1 MVSLPALGAGMR
13 PWPTVAIKRQVM
25 DRERPGIYS
34 PTGASAAQSQEH
46 AFPTN
51 TAERLQLA
59 LDAGA
64 IIGTWLWDIPNNQVT
79 ADERFSRSF
88 GLPADRCM
96 AGIPIEEAFASIHP
110 HDQERVWADI
120 QQAMG
125 RGGAFRCEY
134 RVRHDD
140 GGYRW
145 VEANGRA
152 QLDPQGVAVRFP
164 GILMDIESR
173 RSAEAERDRMSALLR
188 TFTAAVPGVVYAKD
202 LAGRM
207 LVANHGATQLIGK
220 PPEFYLGKTDIEFL
234 EDKAQARQVMETD
247 QRIMHGGVAEQ
258 IEEQVDMPDGSA
270 TYWLS
275 IKAPLL
281 SDTGEVM
288 GLIGSSIDVT
298 ARKNAESKL
307 LELNRTL
314 EARIEQAV
322 AEREAAQAA
331 LRQSQ
336 KMEAVGQL
344 TGGIAHDFNNL
355 LAGIT
360 GSLDLIKLRLK
371 QGRVADVERY
381 LSVAQGAAQRAASL
395 THRLLAFSRRQTLLP
410 EHTDVN
416 TLISDMEELIRR
428 TVGPSIHL
436 QVELGAQASTCL
448 VDPAQV
454 ENALLN
460 LCINARD
467 AGGSEIAV
475 TTSNQFLP
483 QGPGLDPELN
493 AGMFLT
499 ICVADD
505 GIGMNA
511 ETLSRAFEPFFTTKP
526 VGAGTGLGLSM
537 IYGFAKQS
545 GGQVKIESQEGAG
558 TRVFLQLPSHAAQV
572 DREVCEQTPVKVP
585 TALSGETVL
594 VVDDEPSVRMF
605 VSETL
610 GSCGY
615 VVIEAADS
623 LAGLQLLRSDT
634 RIDLLVT
641 DIGLPGGIDGRQ
653 MAQTGRLCRPGLPV
667 LFMTGYAQP
676 NVLSDTPME
685 ANTAVLT
692 KPFALDAL
700 TLNVNVLLK
709 QTGR

>member
-1 MVSLPALGAGMR
+1 V
-13 PWPTVAIKRQVM
+13 
-25 DRERPGIYS
+25 
-34 PTGASAAQSQEH
+34 
-46 AFPTN
+46 
-51 TAERLQLA
+51 
-59 LDAGA
+59 
-64 IIGTWLWDIPNNQVT
+64 WDIRHNQVT

-88 GLPADRCM
+88 GLPADKCL

-110 HDQERVWADI
+110 DDRDRVSADI
-120 QQAMG
+120 QEAMS
-125 RGGAFRCEY
+125 RGGAYRCEY
-134 RVRHDD
+134 RVRQHD
-140 GGYRW
+140 GSYRW
-145 VEANGRA
+145 IEANGRA
-152 QLDPQGVAVRFP
+152 ELDEQGEAVRFP

-202 LAGRM
+202 LEGR
-207 LVANHGATQLIGK
+207 LIVANDGVTRLVGK
-220 PPEFYLGKTDIEFL
+220 PPELYLGKTDLEFL

-247 QRIMHGGVAEQ
+247 RHIMHGGKGALQ
-258 IEEQVDMPDGSA
+258 IEERVDMPDGTA

-275 IKAPLL
+275 VKAPLC
-281 SDTGEVM
+281 DEAGEVI

-298 ARKNAESKL
+298 ARRNAEAQL

-314 EARIEQAV
+314 EAKIEQAV

-360 GSLDLIKLRLK
+360 GSLGLIKLRLK
-371 QGRVADVERY
+371 QGRTADVERY
-381 LSVAQGAAQRAASL
+381 LTVAQGAAQRAASL
-395 THRLLAFSRRQTLLP
+395 THRLLAFSRRQTLMP
-410 EHTDVN
+410 VHTDVN
-416 TLISDMEELIRR
+416 TLISEMEELIRR
-428 TVGPSIHL
+428 TVGPAIQL
-436 QVELGAQASTCL
+436 KVELHATSSTCL

-454 ENALLN
+454 ENSLLN

-467 AGGSEIAV
+467 ALEGGGSIAIRTYNEELV
-475 TTSNQFLP
+475 
-483 QGPGLDPELN
+483 QGADLDPELPP
-493 AGMFLT
+493 GTYFT

-505 GIGMNA
+505 GVGMSTQ
-511 ETLSRAFEPFFTTKP
+511 TLTRAFEPFFTTKP

-545 GGQVKIESQEGAG
+545 GGQVRIESEAGQG
-558 TRVFLQLPSHAAQV
+558 TRVFLQLPSHEVEVDAAG
-572 DREVCEQTPVKVP
+572 RAEPSPESELTS
-585 TALSGETVL
+585 SGETVL

-605 VSETL
+605 VSESL

-615 VVIEAADS
+615 IVIEATDS

-653 MAQTGRLCRPGLPV
+653 MANTGRSFRPGLPV

-676 NVLSDTPME
+676 NILDNAQLEP
-685 ANTAVLT
+685 NTAVLT
-692 KPFALDAL
+692 KPFTLEAL
-700 TLNVNVLLK
+700 TLNVNALLMN
-709 QTGR
+709 

>member
-1 MVSLPALGAGMR
+1 
-13 PWPTVAIKRQVM
+13 M
-25 DRERPGIYS
+25 DRE
-34 PTGASAAQSQEH
+34 GAGFSGELDAPALPSQES
-46 AFPTN
+46 AFPT
-51 TAERLQLA
+51 TALERLQLA

-64 IIGTWLWDIPNNQVT
+64 IIGTWVWDIRHNQVT

-88 GLPADRCM
+88 GLPADKCL

-110 HDQERVWADI
+110 DDRDRVSADI
-120 QQAMG
+120 QEAMS
-125 RGGAFRCEY
+125 RGGAYRCEY
-134 RVRHDD
+134 RVRQRD
-140 GGYRW
+140 GSYRW
-145 VEANGRA
+145 IEANGRA
-152 QLDPQGVAVRFP
+152 ELDEQGEAVRFP

-202 LAGRM
+202 LEGR
-207 LVANHGATQLIGK
+207 LIVANDGVTRLVGK
-220 PPEFYLGKTDIEFL
+220 PPELYLGKTDLEFL

-247 QRIMHGGVAEQ
+247 RHIMHGGKGALQ
-258 IEEQVDMPDGSA
+258 IEERVDMPDGTA

-275 IKAPLL
+275 VKAPLC
-281 SDTGEVM
+281 DEAGEVI

-298 ARKNAESKL
+298 ARRNAEAQL

-314 EARIEQAV
+314 EAKIEQAV

-360 GSLDLIKLRLK
+360 GSLELIKLRLK
-371 QGRVADVERY
+371 QGRIADVERY
-381 LSVAQGAAQRAASL
+381 LTVAQGAAQRAASL
-395 THRLLAFSRRQTLLP
+395 THRLLAFSRRQTLMP
-410 EHTDVN
+410 VHTDVN
-416 TLISDMEELIRR
+416 TLISEMEELIRR
-428 TVGPSIHL
+428 TVGPAIQL
-436 QVELGAQASTCL
+436 KVELHATSSTCL

-454 ENALLN
+454 ENSLLN

-467 AGGSEIAV
+467 ALEGGGSIAIRTYNEELV
-475 TTSNQFLP
+475 
-483 QGPGLDPELN
+483 QGADLDPELPP
-493 AGMFLT
+493 GTYFT

-505 GIGMNA
+505 GVGMSTQ
-511 ETLSRAFEPFFTTKP
+511 TLTRAFEPFFTTKP

-545 GGQVKIESQEGAG
+545 GGQVRIESEAGQG
-558 TRVFLQLPSHAAQV
+558 TRVFLQLPSHEVEVDAAG
-572 DREVCEQTPVKVP
+572 RAEPSPESELTS
-585 TALSGETVL
+585 SGETVL

-605 VSETL
+605 VSESL

-615 VVIEAADS
+615 IVIEATDS

-653 MAQTGRLCRPGLPV
+653 MANTGRSFRPGLPV

-676 NVLSDTPME
+676 NILDNAQLEP
-685 ANTAVLT
+685 NTAVLT
-692 KPFALDAL
+692 KPFTLEAL
-700 TLNVNVLLK
+700 TLNVNALLMN
-709 QTGR
+709 

>member
-1 MVSLPALGAGMR
+1 
-13 PWPTVAIKRQVM
+13 M
-25 DRERPGIYS
+25 DRE
-34 PTGASAAQSQEH
+34 GAGFSGELDAPALPSQES
-46 AFPTN
+46 AFPTS
-51 TAERLQLA
+51 ALERLQLA

-64 IIGTWLWDIPNNQVT
+64 IIGTWVWDIRHNQVT

-88 GLPADRCM
+88 GLAADKCL

-110 HDQERVWADI
+110 DDRDRVSADI
-120 QQAMG
+120 QEAMS
-125 RGGAFRCEY
+125 RGGAYRCEY
-134 RVRHDD
+134 RVRQDD
-140 GGYRW
+140 GSYRW
-145 VEANGRA
+145 IEANGRA
-152 QLDPQGVAVRFP
+152 ELDEQGEAVRFP

-202 LAGRM
+202 LEGR
-207 LVANHGATQLIGK
+207 LIVANDGVTRLVGK
-220 PPEFYLGKTDIEFL
+220 PPELYLGKTDLEFL
-234 EDKAQARQVMETD
+234 EDKAQARQIMETD
-247 QRIMHGGVAEQ
+247 RHIMHGGKGALQ
-258 IEEQVDMPDGSA
+258 IEERVDMPDGTA

-275 IKAPLL
+275 VKAPLC
-281 SDTGEVM
+281 DEAGEVI

-298 ARKNAESKL
+298 ARRNAEAEL

-314 EARIEQAV
+314 EAKIEQAV

-360 GSLDLIKLRLK
+360 GSLELIKLRLK
-371 QGRVADVERY
+371 QGRTTDVERY
-381 LSVAQGAAQRAASL
+381 LTVAQGAAQRAASL
-395 THRLLAFSRRQTLLP
+395 THRLLAFSRRQTLMP
-410 EHTDVN
+410 VHTDVN

-428 TVGPSIHL
+428 TVGPAVQL
-436 QVELGAQASTCL
+436 KVELHAASSTCL

-454 ENALLN
+454 ENSLLN

-467 AGGSEIAV
+467 ALEGGGSISIRTYNEQLV
-475 TTSNQFLP
+475 
-483 QGPGLDPELN
+483 PGANLDPEL
-493 AGMFLT
+493 APGTYFT

-505 GIGMNA
+505 GVGMSA
-511 ETLSRAFEPFFTTKP
+511 ETLARAFEPFFTTKP

-545 GGQVKIESQEGAG
+545 GGQVRIESEVGQGA
-558 TRVFLQLPSHAAQV
+558 RVYLQLPSHKVEVDAAG
-572 DREVCEQTPVKVP
+572 RTEPLPESEP
-585 TALSGETVL
+585 TSSGETVL

-605 VSETL
+605 VSESL

-615 VVIEAADS
+615 IVIEATDS

-641 DIGLPGGIDGRQ
+641 DIGLPGGTDGRQ
-653 MAQTGRLCRPGLPV
+653 MADTGRSIRPGLPV

-676 NVLSDTPME
+676 NVLDNAQLQP
-685 ANTAVLT
+685 NTAVLT
-692 KPFALDAL
+692 KPFTLEAL
-700 TLNVNVLLK
+700 TLNVNALLK
-709 QTGR
+709 H

>member
-1 MVSLPALGAGMR
+1 
-13 PWPTVAIKRQVM
+13 M
-25 DRERPGIYS
+25 DRERAGFSGELDAPAL
-34 PTGASAAQSQEH
+34 PSQES
-46 AFPTN
+46 AFPT
-51 TAERLQLA
+51 TALERLQLA

-64 IIGTWLWDIPNNQVT
+64 IIGTWVWDIRHNQVT

-88 GLPADRCM
+88 GLPADKCL

-110 HDQERVWADI
+110 DDRDRVSADI
-120 QQAMG
+120 QEAMS
-125 RGGAFRCEY
+125 RGGAYRCEY
-134 RVRHDD
+134 RVRQRD
-140 GGYRW
+140 GSYRW
-145 VEANGRA
+145 IEANGRA
-152 QLDPQGVAVRFP
+152 ELDEQGEAVRFP

-202 LAGRM
+202 LEGR
-207 LVANHGATQLIGK
+207 LIVANDGVTRLVGK
-220 PPEFYLGKTDIEFL
+220 PPELYLGKTDLEFL

-247 QRIMHGGVAEQ
+247 RHIMHGGKGALQ
-258 IEEQVDMPDGSA
+258 IEERVDMPDGTA

-275 IKAPLL
+275 VKAPLC
-281 SDTGEVM
+281 DEAGEVI

-298 ARKNAESKL
+298 ARRNAEAQL

-314 EARIEQAV
+314 EAKIEQAV

-360 GSLDLIKLRLK
+360 GSLELIKLRLK
-371 QGRVADVERY
+371 QGRTADVERY
-381 LSVAQGAAQRAASL
+381 LTVAQGAAQRAASL
-395 THRLLAFSRRQTLLP
+395 THRLLAFSRRQTLMP
-410 EHTDVN
+410 VHTDVN
-416 TLISDMEELIRR
+416 TLISEMEELIRR
-428 TVGPSIHL
+428 TVGPAIQL
-436 QVELGAQASTCL
+436 KVELHATSSTCL

-454 ENALLN
+454 ENSLLN

-467 AGGSEIAV
+467 ALEGGGSIAIRTYNEELV
-475 TTSNQFLP
+475 
-483 QGPGLDPELN
+483 QGADLDPELPP
-493 AGMFLT
+493 GTYFT

-505 GIGMNA
+505 GVGMSTQ
-511 ETLSRAFEPFFTTKP
+511 TLTRAFEPFFTTKP

-545 GGQVKIESQEGAG
+545 GGQVRIESEAGQG
-558 TRVFLQLPSHAAQV
+558 TRVFLQLPSHEVEVDAAG
-572 DREVCEQTPVKVP
+572 RAEPSPESELTS
-585 TALSGETVL
+585 SGETVL

-605 VSETL
+605 VSESL

-615 VVIEAADS
+615 IVIEATDS

-653 MAQTGRLCRPGLPV
+653 MANTGRSFRPGLPV

-676 NVLSDTPME
+676 NILDNAQLEP
-685 ANTAVLT
+685 NTAVLT
-692 KPFALDAL
+692 KPFTLEAL
-700 TLNVNVLLK
+700 TLNVNALLMN
-709 QTGR
+709 

>member
-1 MVSLPALGAGMR
+1 
-13 PWPTVAIKRQVM
+13 M
-25 DRERPGIYS
+25 DREGAGSSGDLDAPAS
-34 PTGASAAQSQEH
+34 PHQES
-46 AFPTN
+46 AFPTS
-51 TAERLQLA
+51 ALERLQLA

-64 IIGTWLWDIPNNQVT
+64 IVGTWVWNILDNQVT

-88 GLPADRCM
+88 GLPADKCL

-110 HDQERVWADI
+110 DDRERVSADI
-120 QQAMG
+120 EEAMS
-125 RGGAFRCEY
+125 RGGAYRCEY
-134 RVRHDD
+134 RVRQHD
-140 GGYRW
+140 GNYRW
-145 VEANGRA
+145 IEANGRA
-152 QLDPQGVAVRFP
+152 ELDDEGRAVRFP
-164 GILMDIESR
+164 GVLMDIESR

-202 LAGRM
+202 LAGR
-207 LVANHGATQLIGK
+207 LIVANDGVTQLVGK
-220 PPEFYLGKTDIEFL
+220 PPELYLGKTDLEFL
-234 EDKAQARQVMETD
+234 EDKAQARQIMETD
-247 QRIMHGGVAEQ
+247 RHIMQGGQAVQ
-258 IEEQVDMPDGSA
+258 IEERVDMPDGTA

-275 IKAPLL
+275 VKAPLC
-281 SDTGEVM
+281 DEAGEVM

-298 ARKNAESKL
+298 ARRNAEAEL

-314 EARIEQAV
+314 EARVEEAV

-371 QGRVADVERY
+371 QGRIADVERY
-381 LSVAQGAAQRAASL
+381 LTVAHGAANRAASL
-395 THRLLAFSRRQTLLP
+395 THRLLAFSRRQTLMP
-410 EHTDVN
+410 VHTNVN
-416 TLISDMEELIRR
+416 TLISDMEELISR
-428 TVGPSIHL
+428 TVGPAIQL
-436 QVELGAQASTCL
+436 KVELRATSSTCL

-467 AGGSEIAV
+467 ALKGGGSIAIKTYNEELV
-475 TTSNQFLP
+475 
-483 QGPGLDPELN
+483 QGAELDPELEP
-493 AGMFLT
+493 GTYFT

-505 GIGMNA
+505 GLGMSS
-511 ETLSRAFEPFFTTKP
+511 ETLTRVFEPFFTTKP

-545 GGQVKIESQEGAG
+545 GGQVRIESEEGRG
-558 TRVFLQLPSHAAQV
+558 TRVFLQLPSLAASV
-572 DREVCEQTPVKVP
+572 EAAPRAESLPESPM
-585 TALSGETVL
+585 ALPGETVL

-605 VSETL
+605 VSEAL
-610 GSCGY
+610 GNCGY
-615 VVIEAADS
+615 IVIEAADS

-653 MAQTGRLCRPGLPV
+653 MADAGRCTRSGLPV

-676 NVLSDTPME
+676 HVLDNAQLEP
-685 ANTAVLT
+685 NTAVLT
-692 KPFALDAL
+692 KPFTLEAL
-700 TLNVNVLLK
+700 TLNVNALLK
-709 QTGR
+709 RS

>member
-1 MVSLPALGAGMR
+1 
-13 PWPTVAIKRQVM
+13 M
-25 DRERPGIYS
+25 DRE
-34 PTGASAAQSQEH
+34 AAGSSGDLDAPALTNQES
-46 AFPTN
+46 AFPT
-51 TAERLQLA
+51 TALERLQLA

-64 IIGTWLWDIPNNQVT
+64 IIGTWVWDIRPNQVT

-88 GLPADRCM
+88 GLPADKCM

-110 HDQERVWADI
+110 DDRDRVSADI
-120 QQAMG
+120 QEAMG
-125 RGGAFRCEY
+125 RGGGFRCEY
-134 RVRHDD
+134 RVRQHD
-140 GGYRW
+140 GSYRW
-145 VEANGRA
+145 IEANGRA
-152 QLDPQGVAVRFP
+152 ELDEEGQAVRFP
-164 GILMDIESR
+164 GILMDVESR

-202 LAGRM
+202 REGR
-207 LVANHGATQLIGK
+207 LIVANDGVTQLVGK
-220 PPEFYLGKTDIEFL
+220 PPELYLGKTDLEFL
-234 EDKAQARQVMETD
+234 EDKAQARQIMETD
-247 QRIMHGGVAEQ
+247 RLVMHGGKAVQ
-258 IEEQVDMPDGSA
+258 IEERVDMPDGTA

-275 IKAPLL
+275 VKAPLC
-281 SDTGEVM
+281 DEAGEVM

-298 ARKNAESKL
+298 ARKNAESEL

-314 EARIEQAV
+314 EAKIEQAV
-322 AEREAAQAA
+322 AEREAAHAA

-371 QGRVADVERY
+371 QGRIADVERY
-381 LSVAQGAAQRAASL
+381 LTVAHGAAQRAASL
-395 THRLLAFSRRQTLLP
+395 THRLLAFSRRQTLMP
-410 EHTDVN
+410 VHTDVN

-428 TVGPSIHL
+428 TVGPAIQL
-436 QVELGAQASTCL
+436 KVELQAKSSTCL

-467 AGGSEIAV
+467 ALEGGGSISIKTYNEELV
-475 TTSNQFLP
+475 
-483 QGPGLDPELN
+483 QGDALDPEL
-493 AGMFLT
+493 APGTYFT
-499 ICVADD
+499 VCVADD
-505 GIGMNA
+505 GVGMST
-511 ETLSRAFEPFFTTKP
+511 ETLARAFEPFFTTKP

-545 GGQVKIESQEGAG
+545 GGQVRIESQVGRGA
-558 TRVFLQLPSHAAQV
+558 RVYLQLPSLKVEADAAG
-572 DREVCEQTPVKVP
+572 RTEPLPESELTS
-585 TALSGETVL
+585 SGETVL

-605 VSETL
+605 VSESL

-615 VVIEAADS
+615 IVIEATDS

-641 DIGLPGGIDGRQ
+641 DIGLPGGTDGRQ
-653 MAQTGRLCRPGLPV
+653 MANTGRSIRPGLPV

-676 NVLSDTPME
+676 KILDNAQLEP
-685 ANTAVLT
+685 NTAVLT
-692 KPFALDAL
+692 KPFTLETL
-700 TLNVNVLLK
+700 TLTVNALLK
-709 QTGR
+709 NCC